1 MPTCAFFGHR
11 NCPITVKEIL
21 KDVLVRLIEENGV
34 DTFYVGNNGAYDR
47 ICASVLKELAIIY
60 PHIKYGIVLAYM
72 PKENDNG
79 DYSNTM
85 LPEGIENVPK
95 RFAISWRNKWM
106 LKQAN
111 YVVTYVAHSWG
122 GAAQFADMAKRQ
134 NKTVINLA
142 GSDG

>member
-1 MPTCAFFGHR
+1 MSACTFFGHR
-11 NCPITVKEIL
+11 NCPDTIKQPL
-21 KDVLVRLIEENGV
+21 KDILTDLVTTKGV
-34 DTFYVGNNGAYDR
+34 DVFYVGNQGHFDYVVR
-47 ICASVLKELAIIY
+47 EVLRELENEYSHVRSAV
-60 PHIKYGIVLAYM
+60 VLAYM

-122 GAAQFADMAKRQ
+122 GAAQFADIAKRQ